1 MRKHS
6 TTLLGLAAA
15 ATLTLT
21 ACSTGSTPDPGS
33 AGTRQASSPST
44 LPPGKKAAPLS
55 ADQLGP
61 RLLDIIDMGSDY
73 RVKPQQDA
81 KHDDIAVVGCPA
93 LEKLGTGAAAGGSLD
108 FPTQAKVTFAYSGS
122 GDSEVGEEI
131 YTDAEDK
138 LSSGT
143 RTIFDA
149 MTACPKY
156 QLASGSTP
164 INVTTQKVTAP
175 ERGDERWAWM
185 MTLSSGGRTTMIKQV
200 AVRSGTVL
208 VVLSGSPGLVDTH
221 LDKALDKALAPAT

>member
-6 TTLLGLAAA
+6 TALLSVAAA

-21 ACSTGSTPDPGS
+21 ACATSSTPDNGPAIES
-33 AGTRQASSPST
+33 RPASSPS
-44 LPPGKKAAPLS
+44 PAQQNKKATPLT
-55 ADQLGP
+55 AEQLGP
-61 RLLDIIDMGSDY
+61 RLLDLVDMGSDY
-73 RVKPQQDA
+73 RVKPQKVS

-93 LEKLGTGAAAGGSLD
+93 LENLGGAAAGGSLD
-108 FPTQAKVTFAYSGS
+108 FPTQAKVTFSYNGS
-122 GDSEVGEEI
+122 ADSELAEEI

-149 MTACPKY
+149 MAACPTY
-156 QLASGSTP
+156 QLTSGSTP

-175 ERGDERWAWM
+175 ERGNEQWATV

-208 VVLSGSPGLVDTH
+208 IVVSGSPGLVDNH
-221 LDKALDKALAPAT
+221 LGKALDKALAPAG

>member
-1 MRKHS
+1 MRNHS
-6 TTLLGLAAA
+6 TTLLGIAAA

-21 ACSTGSTPDPGS
+21 ACSTSSTPALGS
-33 AGTRQASSPST
+33 AGSQHASSPST
-44 LPPGKKAAPLS
+44 TQQNKKATPLP

-61 RLLDIIDMGSDY
+61 RLLDIVDVGSDY
-73 RVKPQQDA
+73 RVQPQEDS
-81 KHDDIAVVGCPA
+81 KHDDIAVAGCPA
-93 LEKLGTGAAAGGSLD
+93 MEKLGGAVAGGSLD
-108 FPTQAKVTFAYSGS
+108 FPTQVKVSFAYSGS
-122 GDSEVGEEI
+122 ADSEVTEEI

-164 INVTTQKVTAP
+164 INVTTQKVSAP
-175 ERGDERWAWM
+175 ERGDERWATV

-200 AVRSGTVL
+200 AVRFGTIL

>member
-1 MRKHS
+1 MRNHS
-6 TTLLGLAAA
+6 TTLLGIAAS

-21 ACSTGSTPDPGS
+21 ACSTSSTPGPGS
-33 AGTRQASSPST
+33 AGSQHASGPST
-44 LPPGKKAAPLS
+44 TQRDKKAAPLP

-61 RLLDIIDMGSDY
+61 RLLDIVDMGSGY
-73 RVKPQQDA
+73 RVQPQEDS

-93 LEKLGTGAAAGGSLD
+93 LEKLGGAAAGGSLG

-122 GDSEVGEEI
+122 ADSEVAEEI

-175 ERGDERWAWM
+175 ERGDERWATV
-185 MTLSSGGRTTMIKQV
+185 MTLSGGGQTTMIKQV

-221 LDKALDKALAPAT
+221 LDKALDKALAPVT